1 MSLEATIR
9 RHFPGSLV
17 EDRLVRRSGA
27 ALAQHHGFVP
37 VNSLACV
44 GVCRDELCRS
54 LVHSVERHWGE
65 SFDMSSLGGMLTLGR
80 TGFAAARQHAP
91 EVNGRRRFVFFL
103 FAHIGIEETGEPGVV
118 RRPGLQGVSPAC
130 GALGA
135 LISNSSDRTVGRGGL
150 DRFDLEQSFLRA
162 RIRKALGDDTP
173 KDPIALTKAAHQAA
187 VEDLSLLAAEALDP
201 TTEDYAVVS
210 GIQIHRPT
218 EPNLAWLGA
227 SYVVVQGT
235 RSEIWV

>member
-54 LVHSVERHWGE
+54 LVHSVESHWGE

-103 FAHIGIEETGEPGVV
+103 FAHIGIEETGEPGLA
-118 RRPGLQGVSPAC
+118 RRPGQQGASPAC

-135 LISNSSDRTVGRGGL
+135 LLANASDRAGGGL
-150 DRFDLEQSFLRA
+150 DRGDLEQSFLKA
-162 RIRKALGDDTP
+162 RIRMVLGDEEPGDLISVTQ
-173 KDPIALTKAAHQAA
+173 AAHQAA
-187 VEDLSLLAAEALDP
+187 VEDLSLLAAETLDP
-201 TTEDYAVVS
+201 ATEDYAVVS